1 MKKLII
7 DDRSTD
13 VKFHTNNLKLFI
25 KKEEKEGFLKLSLP
39 LIITFWLPFMIS
51 FSTFGFNHGSQG
63 KVGGFSKNFTN
74 TTSYPYLEDQGR
86 NHADRV
92 LLEFNISRVYNDSIS
107 YEHSFDETE
116 GSPLQESS
124 EGDEL
129 VWKVL
134 GYSAFV
140 CERQIQD
147 IYLEKKQELQNGR
160 THFQYLDL
168 DEFRNITRQDNGLNG
183 SPSGLVNITH
193 RLEPDGTEYN
203 YAAASKGAKVVAH
216 DKEAK
221 GASNILGED
230 HDMYLRNPCSVP
242 EKFVVI
248 ELAEETLVDAI
259 TIANFEHHSSNFKQF
274 ELLGSLVFPTETWYD
289 LGTFVAENV
298 KHSQYFKLPEP
309 RWARYVMLRLISHYG
324 SEFYCTLSVFEAYGV
339 DAIEKMLEDL
349 FLASEESANRKSLT
363 PNPTSLS
370 ETTCFRR
377 TDDEFKNVV
386 KDEKIEGFDDG
397 KKMKDDAQKKPLMT
411 TKVPETVAKG
421 NGRIHSDAVLKI
433 LMQKVRFLENNL
445 SLMEDYIKELNTR
458 QEEFLPHL
466 DQEILKY
473 SAVVE
478 ETRSE
483 IDNLLPWK
491 ETMRKSSN
499 LKWVQDGSD
508 GRFHKP
514 GETDQTETSCVLGF
528 ASGFKMVP
536 FQVVPLEPRETGQTE
551 PSRVLEKE
559 IAELESW
566 KASVSFLLE
575 SLVKENVM
583 LRQDFEKI
591 TSDEESLDMADQA
604 LLSAT
609 LVFTILAALKILSDQ
624 FSNFSG
630 DSGYRKVRRRG
641 GGWKLLR

>member
-1 MKKLII
+1 MRNDSNFCILWFDIDLIA
-7 DDRSTD
+7 
-13 VKFHTNNLKLFI
+13 
-25 KKEEKEGFLKLSLP
+25 
-39 LIITFWLPFMIS
+39 W
-51 FSTFGFNHGSQG
+51 

-491 ETMRKSSN
+491 ETM
-499 LKWVQDGSD
+499 
-508 GRFHKP
+508 
-514 GETDQTETSCVLGF
+514 
-528 ASGFKMVP
+528 
-536 FQVVPLEPRETGQTE
+536 
-551 PSRVLEKE
+551 EKE

-641 GGWKLLR
+641 GGWKLLVFTCVITAVITLTFC